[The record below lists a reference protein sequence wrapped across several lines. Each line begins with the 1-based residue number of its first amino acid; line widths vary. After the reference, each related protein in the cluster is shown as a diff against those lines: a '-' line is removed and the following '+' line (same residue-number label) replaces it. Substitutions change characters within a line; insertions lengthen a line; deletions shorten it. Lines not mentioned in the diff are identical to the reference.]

1 MSFNPDDIDAEN
13 EKLKDENE
21 KLKKQIDDLS
31 AKLAQHELAARNA
44 GTAGAAGGG
53 GGRDE
58 DFENRGGRNSG
69 TGGVGR
75 RSIPFSRRNPKQHQG
90 RMAYLLKKLEEKQ
103 SWTQDAIADLQSYF
117 VARNVLGA
125 GDEFFRA
132 SVIAY
137 AGENG
142 HEIITD
148 IDLFLAMLQ
157 N

>member
-1 MSFNPDDIDAEN
+1 MSFNPDDVDAEN
-13 EKLKDENE
+13 EKLKQENE

-31 AKLAQHELAARNA
+31 AKLAQHEIAARNA
-44 GTAGAAGGG
+44 SAAGAA

-58 DFENRGGRNSG
+58 DFENRGSRNSG

-103 SWTQDAIADLQSYF
+103 GWTQDAIADLHSYF

-125 GDEFFRA
+125 GDEFYRA
-132 SVIAY
+132 AVIAY

-142 HEIITD
+142 PEIITD

>member
-1 MSFNPDDIDAEN
+1 MSFNPDDVDAEN
-13 EKLKDENE
+13 EKLKQENE
-21 KLKKQIDDLS
+21 KLKKQIDELS
-31 AKLAQHELAARNA
+31 AKLAQHEIAARNA
-44 GTAGAAGGG
+44 GAAGAAIGH
-53 GGRDE
+53 DE
-58 DFENRGGRNSG
+58 YFGTRNSG
-69 TGGVGR
+69 NGGVGR

-103 SWTQDAIADLQSYF
+103 NWTQDAIADLQSYF

-125 GDEFFRA
+125 GDDFFRA
-132 SVIAY
+132 AVIAY

-142 HEIITD
+142 REIITD